1 VQLPSIMQRVKVHGR
16 EGVFL
21 VFEVYPSLQVADIAP
36 LGREYMVERAVLFE
50 SLEPVEDDA
59 DPA

>member
-1 VQLPSIMQRVKVHGR
+1 MQRVKVHGR